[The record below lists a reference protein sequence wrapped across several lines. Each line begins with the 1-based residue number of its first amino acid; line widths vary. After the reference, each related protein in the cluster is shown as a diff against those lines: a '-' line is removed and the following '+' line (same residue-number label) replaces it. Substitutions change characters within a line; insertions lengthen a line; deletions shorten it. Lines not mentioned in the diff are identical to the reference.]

1 MNGTKMSSGISL
13 EGSRES
19 WWFLPSFQSTML
31 PVPELL
37 SFRLNLAKH

>member
-13 EGSRES
+13 AGSRES

-31 PVPELL
+31 PVPEL
-37 SFRLNLAKH
+37 FYVRLKFAKH